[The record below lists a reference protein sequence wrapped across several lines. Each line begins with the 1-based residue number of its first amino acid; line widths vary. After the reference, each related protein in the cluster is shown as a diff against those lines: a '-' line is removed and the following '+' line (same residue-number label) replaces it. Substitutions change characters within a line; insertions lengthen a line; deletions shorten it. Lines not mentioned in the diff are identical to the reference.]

1 MSLLHKVFNKMDE
14 EEIVNNLTQQ
24 IALIQRQLQEKET
37 YLQQKQA
44 YLSLKQ
50 MYSTGMSTEKGAHA
64 KAVGAISDASSS
76 VDSVIESCKCA
87 DENESLSKTACKTA
101 CDFDS
106 DFVKDRNASKCA
118 PDTKKG
124 SSHSDQKIWF
134 IKTPIKRRTIWVRI
148 AFSH

>member
-1 MSLLHKVFNKMDE
+1 MYEKLNNFKQEAEKQYTRLQEKLAKVKDKFARMQ
-14 EEIVNNLTQQ
+14 NNLTQQ

-124 SSHSDQKIWF
+124 SSHSDQKI
-134 IKTPIKRRTIWVRI
+134 
-148 AFSH
+148 